1 MPKKT
6 KIPTLPQPGKNTSV
20 SFSPSSPRLSIT
32 KPEILKKRPK
42 WRFCRMDWAFS
53 IQYLKA
59 ETCDSDPQ
67 SSSERDKVKCCLH
80 VLSDRLK
87 SYETMTW
94 GEIIHQDKTG
104 SHFISIDDLK
114 SHNRNLY
121 NKFEKLLIDD
131 GVDEPFSLR
140 IGTKE
145 RLWGIILS
153 DGTFEAVCYD
163 PLHLGWV
170 TKSS

>member
-6 KIPTLPQPGKNTSV
+6 KIPNISQQGKNTSV
-20 SFSPSSPRLSIT
+20 LFVHSAPKPSIT
-32 KPEILKKRPK
+32 KPDILQKRPK
-42 WRFCRMDWAFS
+42 WRFCRMDWIFS
-53 IQYLKA
+53 VTHLKA
-59 ETCDSDPQ
+59 ETCDSNPQ
-67 SSSERDKVKCCLH
+67 HSSEIDKVKCCLH

-94 GEIIHQDKTG
+94 GEIMNQDKTG
-104 SHFISIDDLK
+104 SHFISISDLK
-114 SHNRNLY
+114 SHNKDLY
-121 NKFEKLLIDD
+121 DKFEKLLIED

-140 IGTKE
+140 IGARE

-163 PLHLGWV
+163 PLHVGWP
-170 TKSS
+170 TKKS